1 MSSMKSL
8 SRTAT
13 LYVFAVMLFSGIL
26 TSLAFVF
33 LYSTGILPF
42 PLLAPVFSPLVALLA
57 SIIIGTSVAVLAG
70 ERVLKP
76 LNGLIRAT
84 KVVSKGDF
92 SVRVEEA
99 EGESEVADLLRNFN
113 LMVEELGSIEMLRND
128 FINDF
133 SHEFRTPIVSIRGF
147 ARQLQDEDLPAEKRR
162 EYAGI
167 IVRESERLSRM
178 AANILLLARFE
189 SQQIVTGSEDYELD
203 EQLRNCVILL
213 EKDWSGRGIDMELD
227 LEPLRIGG
235 NEEML
240 SHVWINL
247 LDNAIKYSKDGGTV
261 TLACGMVGGEARVS
275 IRDEG
280 PGMDEATARHIF
292 EKFYQGDRSH
302 SGKGNGLGLPIA
314 RRIVELCGGRI
325 DVESAE
331 GQGSMF
337 TVSLPLRLQG

>member
-1 MSSMKSL
+1 MSSLKSL

-13 LYVFAVMLFSGIL
+13 LYVFAVMLFSGVL
-26 TSLAFVF
+26 TSLVFVL
-33 LYSTGILPF
+33 LYTTGILPF
-42 PLLAPVFSPLVALLA
+42 PFLAPVISPLVALLA
-57 SIIIGTSVAVLAG
+57 STIIGTSVSAFAG

-84 KVVSKGDF
+84 KVVSRGDF

-99 EGESEVADLLRNFN
+99 EGDSEVAELLRNFN
-113 LMVEELGSIEMLRND
+113 RMVEELGSIEMLRND

-147 ARQLQDEDLPAEKRR
+147 ARQMEDENLPAEKRM
-162 EYAGI
+162 EYAAI

-189 SQQIVTGSEDYELD
+189 SQQIVTGAEDYELD

-213 EKDWSGRGIDMELD
+213 EKDWNARDVHMELR
-227 LEPLRIGG
+227 LSPLRIRG

-247 LDNAIKYSKDGGTV
+247 LDNAIKYSRRSGTV
-261 TLACGMVGGEARVS
+261 TLSCGSVGGEALVS
-275 IRDEG
+275 VSDEG
-280 PGMDEATARHIF
+280 PGMDEATARHVF
-292 EKFYQGDRSH
+292 EKFYQGDGSH
-302 SGKGNGLGLPIA
+302 EAKGNGLGLPIA
-314 RRIVELCGGRI
+314 RRIVELCGGSI
-325 DVESAE
+325 AVESGE
-331 GQGSMF
+331 GKGATF
-337 TVSLPLRLQG
+337 TVRLPLGGTA

>member
-1 MSSMKSL
+1 M
-8 SRTAT
+8 
-13 LYVFAVMLFSGIL
+13 
-26 TSLAFVF
+26 
-33 LYSTGILPF
+33 
-42 PLLAPVFSPLVALLA
+42 
-57 SIIIGTSVAVLAG
+57 
-70 ERVLKP
+70 
-76 LNGLIRAT
+76 
-84 KVVSKGDF
+84 
-92 SVRVEEA
+92 RVEEA